1 MPYIWAINEQQHAMN
16 LTKVSTHQTA
26 GTYKPTAIDA
36 KKAACDFL
44 VIDIAGVIDWKDGRR
59 EFVSA
64 KHLKALKASHSWMT
78 NF

>member
-1 MPYIWAINEQQHAMN
+1 MPLYLDHQRTTNTMN

-64 KHLKALKASHSWMT
+64 KQLKALKASHSWMT